1 MSRTRIH
8 VEKGRYRNTDMDYRD
23 TSNKFKRHCE
33 RHNYEKGFDRNGRNT
48 VMDSDL
54 KKDFKSE
61 LREWD
66 VIYDLDEDI
75 TSWLSNPPKKSKGNY
90 GILYDY
96 DRNFKKEITI

>member
-1 MSRTRIH
+1 MSRTLRSKSNLRDGSIGYYGGW
-8 VEKGRYRNTDMDYRD
+8 KGKYSRCQRSRVK
-23 TSNKFKRHCE
+23 S
-33 RHNYEKGFDRNGRNT
+33 
-48 VMDSDL
+48 SDL